1 MAKMKKWLIGIGIV
15 LGVLILAAG
24 GMFFKMTRD
33 AEAGFAA
40 LKYESV
46 DMNCVA
52 DGAYQGEADARIVYA
67 KVQVDVKD
75 HAKDHAIERVQI
87 LEHRNGQGGA
97 AESITGQMVAQN
109 RYDVDA
115 VSGATLS
122 SQTIKSAVSVALKQ
136 GER

>member
-15 LGVLILAAG
+15 LGVLILATG

-67 KVQVDVKD
+67 KVQVDV
-75 HAKDHAIERVQI
+75 KDHAIERVQI

>member
-1 MAKMKKWLIGIGIV
+1 MAKMKKWLIGVGIV

-33 AEAGFAA
+33 AEAGLAA

-46 DMNCVA
+46 DMNRVA
-52 DGAYQGEADARIVYA
+52 DGAYQGEADAGIVYA
-67 KVQVDVKD
+67 KVQVEV
-75 HAKDHAIERVQI
+75 KDHAIERVQI

-97 AESITGQMVAQN
+97 AESITGPMVAQN

>member
-1 MAKMKKWLIGIGIV
+1 MAKMKKWLIGIAVV
-15 LGVLILAAG
+15 LGVLVLAAG
-24 GMFFKMTRD
+24 GMFLKMTRD
-33 AEAGFAA
+33 AEAGLAA

-46 DMNCVA
+46 DMNRIA
-52 DGAYQGEADARIVYA
+52 DGIYQGEADAGLVYA

-75 HAKDHAIERVQI
+75 HALQSVRL
-87 LEHRNGQGGA
+87 LEHRNGRGGA
-97 AESITGQMVAQN
+97 AEAITGQMVAQN

-122 SQTIKSAVSVALKQ
+122 SQTIKSAVSAALKQ